1 MTDPS
6 WRIGIAGAGAIG
18 TTLAVRLAL
27 SGHAVGVLAR
37 GGTLDV
43 IRRNGL
49 RLTDL
54 DGTHEVRVEAG
65 GPGEL
70 GERDVVFLCAKAQD
84 LAPLATAAGGM
95 IGPDTLVVPIVNGIP
110 WWYFEGVGGRNGGR
124 TVQAVDP
131 DGRLKAL
138 LPLDR
143 VIGAVA
149 FITAERLAPGVA
161 HTANP
166 LRMIIGEITHDRTA
180 RAERLGAALGR
191 CGIATQVSDRLRDP
205 LWTKVIA
212 NLTSN
217 PLSVV
222 AGATLRDIYGA
233 AELSHIARQLLDEAL
248 LTAAAHGARVEL
260 DPAAFLA
267 MGAGMGAVKTSMLQ
281 DFEKGLPLE
290 LSSICDAVIELA
302 ELHNL
307 PMPLTKTIASLA
319 RFKSA
324 QAAGQPIQETG
335 AR

>member
-6 WRIGIAGAGAIG
+6 LRIGIAGAGAIG

-27 SGHAVGVLAR
+27 GGHAVGVLAR
-37 GGTLDV
+37 GRTLDT
-43 IRRNGL
+43 IRAGGL

-54 DGTHEVRVEAG
+54 DGTHDVRVEAG
-65 GPGEL
+65 GPGDL
-70 GERDVVFLCAKAQD
+70 AERDVVFLCAKAQD
-84 LAPLATAAGGM
+84 LVALATSSRGM

-124 TVQAVDP
+124 VVQSVDP
-131 DGRLKAL
+131 GGRLKAL

-143 VIGAVA
+143 LIGAVA
-149 FITAERLAPGVA
+149 FITAERLSPGVA
-161 HTANP
+161 QTANP
-166 LRMIIGEITHDRTA
+166 LRLIIGEITHTRTP
-180 RAERLGAALGR
+180 RAERLGAALNA

-222 AGATLRDIYGA
+222 AGATLHDIYGA
-233 AELSHIARQLLDEAL
+233 PDLSHIARHLLDEAL

-260 DPAAFLA
+260 DPAALLA

-319 RFKSA
+319 RYRSA
-324 QAAGQPIQETG
+324 RAAEPNRETG
-335 AR
+335 AP